1 MAKGKRTPEEVKL
14 KTVQRLGK
22 GEQLEDLAAELG
34 VQPSTVMDW
43 RAQFGKKAK
52 RKVMTRKSVTRRNP
66 LKMENEDLQE
76 KVDFWMNKYTNL
88 LYERS
93 K

>member
-52 RKVMTRKSVTRRNP
+52 RKVITKKSVIRRNP
-66 LKMENEDLQE
+66 LKMENEELQE
-76 KVDFWMNKYTNL
+76 KVDFWMNKYANL

>member
-1 MAKGKRTPEEVKL
+1 MKGKRTPEEVKL

-22 GEQLEDLAAELG
+22 GEQLEDLAVELG

-52 RKVMTRKSVTRRNP
+52 RKVITKKSITKKNPTQDKIEELRK
-66 LKMENEDLQE
+66 KAE
-76 KVDFWMNKYTNL
+76 FWMNEYAL
-88 LYERS
+88 LYYERNNQ
-93 K
+93 

>member
-1 MAKGKRTPEEVKL
+1 MAKGKRTPEEVKI

>member
-22 GEQLEDLAAELG
+22 GEQLEDLAVELG

-52 RKVMTRKSVTRRNP
+52 RKVITKKSVIRRNP
-66 LKMENEDLQE
+66 LKMENEELQE
-76 KVDFWMNKYTNL
+76 KVDFWMNKYANL